1 MMELVKLEEVL
12 LPTLPGI
19 DVQIHDLRIDVEP
32 LEFFLLPSIH
42 IEGHLDI
49 RFPW

>member
-12 LPTLPGI
+12 LPILPGI
-19 DVQIHDLRIDVEP
+19 DVQIHDLRIDAESS
-32 LEFFLLPSIH
+32 EFFLLPSIH